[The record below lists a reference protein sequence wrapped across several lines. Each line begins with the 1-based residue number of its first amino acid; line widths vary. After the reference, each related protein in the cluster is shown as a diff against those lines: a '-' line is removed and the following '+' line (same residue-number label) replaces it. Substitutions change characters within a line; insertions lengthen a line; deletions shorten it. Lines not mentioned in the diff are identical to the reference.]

1 MAKKKESEIDNGDLV
16 GEEASKFLD
25 EIASDT
31 TEQAVYDREIGT
43 IKFVN
48 GIAEPEVLVF
58 RKITIES
65 INARPVYK
73 ITHETES
80 GTNEQTN
87 QSPAAVMGYLR
98 KALYNGLK

>member
-25 EIASDT
+25 EIHLVN
-31 TEQAVYDREIGT
+31 QAV
-43 IKFVN
+43 
-48 GIAEPEVLVF
+48 EPEVYT
-58 RKITIES
+58 RKIEIIKEDDRPIYRIIHES
-65 INARPVYK
+65 EAGLYDK
-73 ITHETES
+73 
-80 GTNEQTN
+80 TN